1 MLVKY
6 MNATKSISS
15 GVPALAL
22 ALYAACLGDDEASLS
37 SGYSPVPSPIGAMPV
52 PTESLPPS
60 ENVPAPWVIITEARP
75 LHQAV
80 LSASPQVV
88 EGMLNQGT
96 DINTKADVRNTET
109 DGRLTDATPLHLAA
123 LDNPGPAVAS
133 LLLDWGADIEA
144 KNDNRWTPLHSA
156 AVWNP
161 EVAGLLLDRGTDIEA
176 KTEDI
181 WTPLHISTAIGIE
194 PTVTELLLDRG
205 TDTNAKTATD
215 STPCES
221 ARHRDRFTGTPLLD
235 RLCRP

>member
-1 MLVKY
+1 
-6 MNATKSISS
+6 
-15 GVPALAL
+15 
-22 ALYAACLGDDEASLS
+22 
-37 SGYSPVPSPIGAMPV
+37 MPV

-60 ENVPAPWVIITEARP
+60 ETAPAPWVIITKARP
-75 LHQAV
+75 LHQAA
-80 LSASPQVV
+80 LSAGPQVV

-96 DINTKADVRNTET
+96 DISTKADVRNTET
-109 DGRLTDATPLHLAA
+109 DNG
-123 LDNPGPAVAS
+123 
-133 LLLDWGADIEA
+133 
-144 KNDNRWTPLHSA
+144 WTPLHSA

-176 KTEDI
+176 KTEDS